1 MSTLFQPGKIGPME
15 MKNRFVHSAAYES
28 MAQKSGEVTDPLVER
43 YRNLARGDVGLIIPG
58 YMFVHPL
65 GRAAG
70 HQVGIHDDRMILGLQ
85 RLAEAVHHEGG
96 KIVFQMV
103 HAGRQTMKALIGDTP
118 MAPSSKGRDQIFMVK
133 PREMNEKDISDVI
146 RAFGDAARR
155 AVKSGADGVQIHA
168 AHGYLI
174 NQFLSPFF
182 NERRDQWGGT
192 EANRFRIL
200 REIIGAVK
208 ENVSRETAVMLKMN
222 VNDYTP
228 RAGITPPIAANYA
241 EWLDTEGIDGLELSC
256 GTLSYSIFN
265 MVRGEVPVA
274 ELVSGFPWWRKLL
287 GKPML
292 GRLKGKYDLQEG
304 YNLDAARTIKPRL
317 KRTALLVVGG
327 FRKKEHMEQI
337 IDQGTADFISM
348 CRPFIREPF
357 FVQRLKRG
365 KTDSASCISCNRCF
379 AAVANDMP
387 LRCYVDGFL

>member
-1 MSTLFQPGKIGPME
+1 
-15 MKNRFVHSAAYES
+15 
-28 MAQKSGEVTDPLVER
+28 
-43 YRNLARGDVGLIIPG
+43 
-58 YMFVHPL
+58 
-65 GRAAG
+65 
-70 HQVGIHDDRMILGLQ
+70 VGIHDDRMIPGLQ

-146 RAFGDAARR
+146 GAFGDAARR

-241 EWLDTEGIDGLELSC
+241 EWIDTVGIDGLELSC
-256 GTLSYSIFN
+256 GTLGYSMFN

-287 GKPML
+287 GKPIL

-327 FRKKEHMEQI
+327 FRNKEHMEQI
-337 IDQGTADFISM
+337 IDQGTADLISM

-357 FVQRLKRG
+357 LVERIKRG
-365 KTDSASCISCNRCF
+365 KKDSASCISCNRCF

-387 LRCYVDGFL
+387 LRCYVDGFPSR